1 MLGCYTNNSV
11 AVPAIVVH
19 VNCDTCLAIKLS
31 AFKLSDYDEFIFA
44 IKNYDYIDSSCVF
57 LYRAR
62 KADMDENGEIIFNID
77 PDISKCIKPGAF
89 YNMALLVN
97 AFNYNEPSEY
107 VKLVE
112 NGKINLEYGAHDLA
126 LECAEANTSMFN
138 EILAARVEATEKDS
152 VGHTNGAI
160 VSIRLDDGV
169 DMNYGG

>member
-1 MLGCYTNNSV
+1 MLGCYANNSV
-11 AVPAIVVH
+11 AVPTIVVH
-19 VNCDTCLAIKLS
+19 ANCDTCLAIKLN

-77 PDISKCIKPGAF
+77 PDVSKRIKPGAF

-107 VKLVE
+107 VKLTE
-112 NGKINLEYGAHDLA
+112 NGAVTIEYGTHDLA
-126 LECAEANTSMFN
+126 LESQEASASLFN
-138 EILAARVEATEKDS
+138 EILAARVEIAEKDS
-152 VGHTNGAI
+152 GGSANGVIVG
-160 VSIRLDDGV
+160 IRLDDIV
-169 DMNYGG
+169 DIDCEG